1 MLNRETRFATFAIL
15 NSVELGVN
23 PVFCCLK
30 ASLCKPAHCPKGQGY
45 QACAVGMVQLPMPR
59 FRRLPSVPE
68 IYCPPRVDWSVR
80 IGR

>member
-1 MLNRETRFATFAIL
+1 MLNRDTRFATFAIL

-45 QACAVGMVQLPMPR
+45 QACAGGMVQLPTPVQTLVLSSGDILSPR
-59 FRRLPSVPE
+59 E
-68 IYCPPRVDWSVR
+68 R
-80 IGR
+80 IGVFA